1 MFDYLKRK
9 KFILGQI
16 SPPTLLYLNFIKVLT
31 KKEDPPS
38 FMGFDKFP
46 KTTPAITPPL
56 KLRRGRVHINESWHI
71 KIFEI
76 NASTSIIVKK

>member
-16 SPPTLLYLNFIKVLT
+16 SPPTLLDLTFIKVLT
-31 KKEDPPS
+31 KKDPPS
-38 FMGFDKFP
+38 FMGFDKIP

-76 NASTSIIVKK
+76 NGSTSIIVKK

>member
-1 MFDYLKRK
+1 
-9 KFILGQI
+9 
-16 SPPTLLYLNFIKVLT
+16 
-31 KKEDPPS
+31 
-38 FMGFDKFP
+38 MGFDKFP

-76 NASTSIIVKK
+76 NGSTSIIVKK